1 MQLPGYAGY
10 PNGMQG
16 QQRPHMGMPQGTL
29 AQGNMG
35 MPQGPMSPVMSG
47 VGNMQPPQVLTNPIS
62 TYSEM
67 PAAPFT
73 LYAASAVAECCTMAC
88 IPSHCLFQTNLR
100 GANGA
105 IDIHGGAHMP

>member
-47 VGNMQPPQVLTNPIS
+47 VGNMQPPQVLTNP
-62 TYSEM
+62 
-67 PAAPFT
+67 
-73 LYAASAVAECCTMAC
+73 SAQSLERLLLLLQCVLLL
-88 IPSHCLFQTNLR
+88 H
-100 GANGA
+100 
-105 IDIHGGAHMP
+105 